1 MMRAMYSA
9 IAGLKTHQVLLDVT
23 ANNLA
28 NVNTVGYKGARA
40 TFSDALS
47 QTVRA
52 GAAATAGSGGSN
64 PAQVGLGVRLGSIDN
79 MMGAGGFQSTG
90 NALDVTVQGEGWFR
104 VTNPVPS
111 LTDPTANP
119 PAPSSINYTRAGNFS
134 RNDQGMLVTQDGYY
148 VTGMNATATGPGTT
162 PTYINIPANATDVS
176 VAQDGSV
183 SFIPPAGYTPLAGQA
198 TQNGRVVA
206 GYLSLA
212 KFPNEPG
219 MERVAN
225 NRWRASGSSGSEV
238 VNTPGVNG
246 FGASIGGSLEM
257 SNVDLATEFT
267 TMITAQ
273 RGFQANSRVIS
284 TADQML
290 SDLVNLSR

>member
-1 MMRAMYSA
+1 
-9 IAGLKTHQVLLDVT
+9 
-23 ANNLA
+23 
-28 NVNTVGYKGARA
+28 
-40 TFSDALS
+40 
-47 QTVRA
+47 
-52 GAAATAGSGGSN
+52 
-64 PAQVGLGVRLGSIDN
+64 
-79 MMGAGGFQSTG
+79 
-90 NALDVTVQGEGWFR
+90 
-104 VTNPVPS
+104 
-111 LTDPTANP
+111 
-119 PAPSSINYTRAGNFS
+119 
-134 RNDQGMLVTQDGYY
+134 
-148 VTGMNATATGPGTT
+148 MNATATGPGTT
-162 PTYINIPANATDVS
+162 PTYISIPANATDVS

-183 SFIPPAGYTPLAGQA
+183 SFIPPTGYTPLAGQA

-225 NRWRASGSSGSEV
+225 NRWRASGSSGAEV
-238 VNTPGVNG
+238 VDTPGKNG
-246 FGASIGGSLEM
+246 FGASIGGALEM

>member
-1 MMRAMYSA
+1 MMRGMYSA
-9 IAGLKTHQVLLDVT
+9 ISGLKTHQVMLDVT

-28 NVNTVGYKGARA
+28 NVNTVGFKGART

-52 GAAATAGSGGSN
+52 GAASTAGSGGTN
-64 PAQVGLGVRLGSIDN
+64 GAQVGLGVRLGSIDN
-79 MMGAGGFQSTG
+79 MMGGGGFQSTG
-90 NALDVTVQGEGWFR
+90 NALDVAVQGEGWFR
-104 VTNPVPS
+104 VTNTSPNPA
-111 LTDPTANP
+111 DPTANP
-119 PAPSSINYTRAGNFS
+119 PGADSINYTRAGNFS
-134 RNDQGMLVTQDGYY
+134 RNDQGFLVTQDGFY
-148 VTGMNATATGPGTT
+148 VTGHGATPTGPNTT
-162 PTYINIPANATDVS
+162 PTYISIPANAADVS

-183 SFIPPAGYTPLAGQA
+183 SFIPPDGYTPLAGQA
-198 TQNGRVVA
+198 VQGGRVVA
-206 GYLSLA
+206 GYLTLA
-212 KFPNEPG
+212 KFNNEPG
-219 MERVAN
+219 MERVTN
-225 NRWRASGSSGSEV
+225 NRWRASGSSGAEV
-238 VNTPGVNG
+238 VETPGVNG
-246 FGASIGGSLEM
+246 FGTSIGGALEM

>member
-1 MMRAMYSA
+1 MMRGMYSA
-9 IAGLKTHQVLLDVT
+9 ISGLKAHQVLLDVT

-28 NVNTVGYKGARA
+28 NVNTIGYKGARA
-40 TFSDALS
+40 TFADALS

-52 GAAATAGSGGSN
+52 GAASTAGTGGSN

-90 NALDVTVQGEGWFR
+90 NPLDVTIQGEGWFR
-104 VTNPVPS
+104 VTNTVPN
-111 LTDPTANP
+111 LVDPTANP
-119 PAPSSINYTRAGNFS
+119 PAAANVNYTRAGNFS

-162 PTYINIPANATDVS
+162 PTYISIPANATDVS

-183 SFIPPAGYTPLAGQA
+183 SFIPPTGYTPLAGQA